1 MRFCFRPIS
10 YLGIWKAIPPFE
22 MLSRLTTPAISW
34 LYPPRSLLR
43 PLAVE
48 IVEREEEWMSMLS
61 VFFNFGASFSS
72 LSLFIGSRCGYSLD
86 PGRFERK
93 PNSRT
98 RLLHYV
104 CAMGLVLWRL
114 YALYIYR
121 NWVSPS
127 SLFSRRG
134 GRRAGWHQF
143 HFFFFSFRFFS
154 PSFHIL
160 FFSRHLNLDVAALVA
175 SFLIRGTWKPKPCF
189 LVRLSLASRRCI
201 QKAARRS

>member
-1 MRFCFRPIS
+1 MDICPTLSVSSSLSSFFIFLLIPIHTHLNSRCDFALDYFIFRNLES
-10 YLGIWKAIPPFE
+10 DPPFE
-22 MLSRLTTPAISW
+22 MLSRSTTPAISW

-72 LSLFIGSRCGYSLD
+72 LSLFRSLLD
-86 PGRFERK
+86 RAVAIVSIPLALKGNQIHERDCC
-93 PNSRT
+93 T
-98 RLLHYV
+98 M
-104 CAMGLVLWRL
+104 CVLWVL
-114 YALYIYR
+114 FCGVCTALYIYR

-143 HFFFFSFRFFS
+143 HFFFL
-154 PSFHIL
+154 L
-160 FFSRHLNLDVAALVA
+160 FV
-175 SFLIRGTWKPKPCF
+175 SFLPLFTF
-189 LVRLSLASRRCI
+189 SSSLVI
-201 QKAARRS
+201 